1 MYRYVQI
8 ASPFES
14 GSPWKNVSIVSLQIK
29 NKQWCSLPV
38 KHGDP
43 RTPCFLWNWYDV
55 FIVLSRKRL
64 ITHHHHVSSSFW
76 LITPW
81 YIHVVKPTVCVT
93 FDFRRK
99 TISHTCEYSNPH
111 VIPMLSLCMVNL
123 RRESHAFSVTLP
135 VLEASQWAPSHPQ
148 PDLLAPRSTWTWR
161 VRSSTWYFE
170 NFWDMWCNRNVRKK
184 KTQTTKGNR
193 YACQIFQRLHFLE
206 SKWRLRKITSSRYP
220 LKKAVKTKQ
229 QRWWSSFVHS
239 PA

>member
-93 FDFRRK
+93 FDFRRI
-99 TISHTCEYSNPH
+99 TTSHTCEYSNPH
-111 VIPMLSLCMVNL
+111 VIPMLSLCMVKNL
-123 RRESHAFSVTLP
+123 RRESHSFSVTLP
-135 VLEASQWAPSHPQ
+135 VLEAFQWAPSPICWLHGP
-148 PDLLAPRSTWTWR
+148 PEPGESGAALDSLRF
-161 VRSSTWYFE
+161 FE
-170 NFWDMWCNRNVRKK
+170 ICGATEMSGKK
-184 KTQTTKGNR
+184 KNANHQKKPLCMSNLP
-193 YACQIFQRLHFLE
+193 AAAFLG
-206 SKWRLRKITSSRYP
+206 K
-220 LKKAVKTKQ
+220 
-229 QRWWSSFVHS
+229 
-239 PA
+239 